1 MQLPTGIR
9 NRYNRSVKQ
18 SKTRKGGT
26 TLATVN
32 TITLLGSSSGRN
44 SGDAALIASIMD
56 GVDRAC
62 GRRLVYDIP
71 TLRPAYIRDH
81 YPNQTRPVGMMPWH
95 GALRMLGLP
104 TARSLMR
111 ADAVIIFDAVLF
123 DRALFNPLFN
133 FLSSLYVLLP
143 LASRRGIPII
153 GYNVGVGPVHTA
165 AGRRMLKSVAE
176 RMTFI
181 TVRDQE
187 GLDLLHDVGVENP
200 RIRLAADAA
209 LNAPALPPEQVVP
222 ILQAAGIDPEQ
233 PKLGININR
242 YLDTW
247 ASAGRVSMGREAFL
261 DIYAQALANFHHEVP
276 VPMVFVTTQ
285 HHDVEITEELMK
297 RLPKTI
303 PTALIDNRQ
312 HDHTAIKGVLR
323 HLDLLCGMRLHSLIL
338 ASSEL
343 TPVVGITYQP
353 KVAHY
358 FRELELPERTL
369 SFDDFNPD
377 QLCAHLVRGWQDRAD
392 LRSTLTRRIPQLQ
405 AKAAG
410 SADLVAALDRG
421 PDVFAALWAETAT
434 P

>member
-1 MQLPTGIR
+1 MQ
-9 NRYNRSVKQ
+9 Q
-18 SKTRKGGT
+18 STKHGWKRMGK
-26 TLATVN
+26 LN

-44 SGDAALIASIMD
+44 AGDAALIAAIMD

-62 GRRLVYDIP
+62 RRALTYDIP

-81 YPNQTRPVGMMPWH
+81 YPNRTRPVGMMPWH

-104 TARSLMR
+104 TARALMR

-133 FLSSLYVLLP
+133 FLSSIYLLLP

-153 GYNVGVGPVHTA
+153 GYNVGVGPVHTP
-165 AGRRMLKSVAE
+165 AGRRMLKAVAD

-181 TVRDQE
+181 TVRDQDS
-187 GLDLLHDVGVENP
+187 LDLLQEVGTTNP

-209 LNAPALPPEQVVP
+209 LNAPSLPPADVDA
-222 ILQAAGIDPEQ
+222 IFQAAGIEWDQ
-233 PKLGININR
+233 PRLGINVNR

-247 ASAGRVSMGREAFL
+247 ASANRTSMGPEAFL
-261 DIYAQALANFHHEVP
+261 NIFAEALAGFHQEVS

-285 HHDVEITEELMK
+285 HHDLEITEALRR
-297 RLPKTI
+297 RLPPTI
-303 PTALIDNRQ
+303 HTALIDNRQ
-312 HDHTAIKGVLR
+312 HDHAAIKGVLR

-338 ASSEL
+338 ASAEL

-353 KVAHY
+353 KVAYY
-358 FRELELPERTL
+358 FRELGLSDRTL
-369 SFDDFNPD
+369 SFDDFTADN
-377 QLCAHLVRGWQDRAD
+377 LRRHLLRGWHDRAE
-392 LRSTLTRRIPQLQ
+392 LSAALKARIPVLQ
-405 AKAAG
+405 AKAAR
-410 SADLVAALDRG
+410 SAELVAALDQG
-421 PDVFAALWAETAT
+421 DETFAARWSQFES

>member
-1 MQLPTGIR
+1 
-9 NRYNRSVKQ
+9 VA
-18 SKTRKGGT
+18 
-26 TLATVN
+26 TLN

-44 SGDAALIASIMD
+44 AGDAALIASIMD

-71 TLRPAYIRDH
+71 TLRPSYIRDH

-104 TARSLMR
+104 TVRALMR

-123 DRALFNPLFN
+123 DRSLFNPLFN
-133 FLSSLYVLLP
+133 FLSSLYLLLP

-181 TVRDQE
+181 TVRDRE
-187 GLDLLHDVGVENP
+187 GLDLLQAVGVVNS
-200 RIRLAADAA
+200 RVRLAADAA
-209 LNAPALPPEQVVP
+209 LNAPALPSDQVVP
-222 ILQAAGIDPEQ
+222 ILRAAGIDPEQ

-247 ASAGRVSMGREAFL
+247 ASAGRVSIGREAFL
-261 DIYAQALANFHHEVP
+261 DIYAKALEKFHHAVP

-285 HHDVEITEELMK
+285 HHDVEITEALMQ
-297 RLPKTI
+297 RLPQTI
-303 PTALIDNRQ
+303 PMALIDNRQ
-312 HDHTAIKGVLR
+312 HDHAAIKGVFR

-338 ASSEL
+338 ASTEL

-377 QLCAHLVRGWQDRAD
+377 RLCAHLLRGWQDRAE
-392 LRSTLTRRIPQLQ
+392 LRSALTHRIPHLQ

-421 PDVFAALWAETAT
+421 PDAFATLWAETDR

>member
-1 MQLPTGIR
+1 MAKL
-9 NRYNRSVKQ
+9 
-18 SKTRKGGT
+18 
-26 TLATVN
+26 N

-44 SGDAALIASIMD
+44 AGDASLIASIMD

-71 TLRPAYIRDH
+71 TLRPSYIRDH

-95 GALRMLGLP
+95 GALRMLGVP
-104 TARSLMR
+104 TVRALLR

-133 FLSSLYVLLP
+133 FLSSLYLLLP

-181 TVRDQE
+181 TVRDRE
-187 GLDLLHDVGVENP
+187 GLELLQDVGVVNP
-200 RIRLAADAA
+200 RVRLTADAA
-209 LNAPALPPEQVVP
+209 LNAPALPSEQVVP
-222 ILQAAGIDPEQ
+222 LLRAAGIDPEQ

-247 ASAGRVSMGREAFL
+247 ASAGRVSIGREAFL
-261 DIYAQALANFHHEVP
+261 DVYAQALENFHREVP
-276 VPMVFVTTQ
+276 VPIVFVTTQ
-285 HHDVEITEELMK
+285 HHDVEITEALMQ
-297 RLPKTI
+297 RLPQTI

-312 HDHTAIKGVLR
+312 HDHAAIKGVLR

-338 ASSEL
+338 ASTEL

-358 FRELELPERTL
+358 FGELELPERTL

-377 QLCAHLVRGWQDRAD
+377 RLCAHLVSGWQDRVE
-392 LRSTLTRRIPQLQ
+392 LRAALTRRIPYLQ

-421 PDVFAALWAETAT
+421 PDAFAALWAETDT